1 MFGKKKLPVAAP
13 AEGGAEARAKARRKK
28 ATRLPKGVKQLIGY
42 DAMLRNGIAS
52 LGDGRWSA
60 TILFQD
66 INYQLSPESHQME
79 IIDRWAKLINSFE
92 AGQSVQIASYTRS
105 RGVREILADVMMD
118 ETGDSLDHY
127 RLDYNRLAQG
137 KLESVSRNTSTVKTL
152 TVTVCESDEQAAV
165 ASLNALCNNLVSQM
179 RSIDAC
185 KATRLDREHRLRLM
199 AEVLRPGEE
208 FRFDE
213 RWFEHQPGRP
223 DTKDLVCPWSIDA
236 RNPTMLDIESL
247 DSKYLHRTMWVS
259 NLPPELSDQL
269 VNDLTGLRARVDVS
283 IHLAP
288 MDRGESV
295 TLVRR
300 KNAEVKMQIMDQRR
314 KNRKQGLDPDDLPD
328 DLADQQEQLGQL
340 RDELRSTNQ
349 RLVDSII
356 VIGVSAASQEELEV
370 ACRNVKA
377 KVNAQSCTAES
388 LKFMQMEGL
397 TAELPLGNNPLPM
410 KRTLTTNSAA
420 ILIPFTTQEVFE
432 PHGLFYGSNARSG
445 NPILADRRSHM
456 NSNGFVLGTSG
467 GGKSFTVKQEIA
479 GMFLNR
485 DDEVIVIDPER
496 EYLALAA
503 AFGGQIIQISAGTG
517 TRVNP
522 MDIVLEDDSASDPV
536 KDKTNNVV
544 SMIGAL
550 IGGIDGLDPLQK
562 GLVDQ
567 CVSNLY
573 TRYRNQGGGVVQ
585 PTLQDLH
592 DELQAGDQVSRY
604 LADALNPYI
613 TGSMSG
619 FNGQTNVD
627 LSNRFTVFDVSG
639 LSGELRT
646 FGMMVVI
653 DQVWNRVIRNKAN
666 GRRTWLYVDEFHRF
680 FSNQYAAAQFK
691 DIYKRARKY
700 GLGVTGITQ
709 NVEEILDLQDAR
721 EMLSNSDFLMLLS
734 QNSTDADALCELL
747 TLSEEQRQYFTGVL
761 PGQGLMKIGSAYVP
775 FDGRIP
781 AGGDLY
787 RLYSTTFQ
795 ERMSGTQAH
804 HAGGTRARIG
814 RAATGVVSSA
824 AQFGS
829 DRADIADSMGHTA
842 AEMAGR
848 AGMYGMSSTMHGV
861 GWTAGKARRIMNR
874 GKRALRSGKGM
885 RKTAGK
891 PKALSEAKPSEK
903 IGKFAAKGKASK
915 RIGKHIGAGLGN
927 AGRSVKRMGSTG
939 MGWMDEAGARLTVA
953 DDDFA
958 SKLGSATRDL
968 TFKAARAGVKGVNS
982 SAKFIWRH
990 RRAPVKAARD
1000 VQATGQAAVR
1010 AARVAANFVRMA
1022 ASRVIAG
1029 AASISLPILP
1039 VIAAML
1045 AVLGVLLAVMG
1056 AFLGSNAS
1064 ESTVSGVPAEY
1075 EADVIRA
1082 GSICQVVTP
1091 SIIAAQID
1099 QESNWNPK
1107 AGSSAGAQG
1116 IAQFMPS
1123 TWASAGK
1130 DGDGDGKADIWNPH
1144 DAIWSQGNYMCNL
1157 ASQVETAKKS
1167 GKLTGDTLEL
1177 TLAAYNAGLGS
1188 VLRYGMV
1195 PPFEE
1200 TINYVRRIKELAA
1213 TKYTATGTAEG
1224 GTVGSLE
1231 PKLTVSGGIVSTAG
1245 ITPDTRYPWGQC
1257 TWWAATR
1264 RADIGKPIPG
1274 WGNAATWAGSAASA
1288 GYTVDGSPS
1297 AGSVIVFQ
1305 PGVLGASAD
1314 YGHVAMVEE
1323 VRGDGSILISESN
1336 ALGLGV
1342 VSTREISASQ
1352 LAAAGNG
1359 VRYIH

>member
-1 MFGKKKLPVAAP
+1 MGKKTK
-13 AEGGAEARAKARRKK
+13 EKGRRRRGSARV
-28 ATRLPKGVKQLIGY
+28 PKTVKQLIGY
-42 DAMLRNGIAS
+42 DSMLRNGIAY
-52 LGDGRWSA
+52 LGDDRWSA
-60 TILFQD
+60 TIAFTD

-79 IIDRWAKLINSFE
+79 IIDRWAKLINSFD
-92 AGQSVQIASYTRS
+92 AGQSLQISSCTRT
-105 RGVREILADVMMD
+105 RGIDDILADISMPAH
-118 ETGDSLDHY
+118 GDALDPL
-127 RLDYNRLAQG
+127 RADYNELVAG

-152 TVTVCESDEQAAV
+152 TVTIRETDRDNAV
-165 ASLNALCNNLVSQM
+165 STLNALCNSLTAQM
-179 RSIDAC
+179 RAIDEC
-185 KATRLDREHRLRLM
+185 HATRLDREHRLRLM
-199 AEVLRPGEE
+199 AEILRPGEP

-213 RWFEHQPGRP
+213 RAFARMPGRP
-223 DTKDLVCPWSIDA
+223 STKDLVCPWSIDA
-236 RNPTMLDIESL
+236 RDPSMLHVESL
-247 DSKYLHRTMWVS
+247 ESGFFHRTLWIS
-259 NLPPELSDQL
+259 DLPPELSDQL
-269 VNDLTGLRARVDVS
+269 INDLTSIRARINVS

-288 MDRGESV
+288 FDRGESMRI
-295 TLVRR
+295 VRQ
-300 KNAEVKMQIMDQRR
+300 KNAEIKMQIMDVRR
-314 KNRKQGLDPDDLPD
+314 RNRKQGLDPDDLPD

-592 DELQAGDQVSRY
+592 DELQAGGDQVSRY

-795 ERMSGTQAH
+795 E
-804 HAGGTRARIG
+804 
-814 RAATGVVSSA
+814 
-824 AQFGS
+824 
-829 DRADIADSMGHTA
+829 
-842 AEMAGR
+842 
-848 AGMYGMSSTMHGV
+848 
-861 GWTAGKARRIMNR
+861 GK
-874 GKRALRSGKGM
+874 
-885 RKTAGK
+885 
-891 PKALSEAKPSEK
+891 
-903 IGKFAAKGKASK
+903 
-915 RIGKHIGAGLGN
+915 
-927 AGRSVKRMGSTG
+927 
-939 MGWMDEAGARLTVA
+939 
-953 DDDFA
+953 
-958 SKLGSATRDL
+958 
-968 TFKAARAGVKGVNS
+968 
-982 SAKFIWRH
+982 
-990 RRAPVKAARD
+990 
-1000 VQATGQAAVR
+1000 
-1010 AARVAANFVRMA
+1010 
-1022 ASRVIAG
+1022 
-1029 AASISLPILP
+1029 
-1039 VIAAML
+1039 
-1045 AVLGVLLAVMG
+1045 
-1056 AFLGSNAS
+1056 
-1064 ESTVSGVPAEY
+1064 
-1075 EADVIRA
+1075 
-1082 GSICQVVTP
+1082 
-1091 SIIAAQID
+1091 
-1099 QESNWNPK
+1099 
-1107 AGSSAGAQG
+1107 
-1116 IAQFMPS
+1116 
-1123 TWASAGK
+1123 
-1130 DGDGDGKADIWNPH
+1130 
-1144 DAIWSQGNYMCNL
+1144 
-1157 ASQVETAKKS
+1157 
-1167 GKLTGDTLEL
+1167 
-1177 TLAAYNAGLGS
+1177 
-1188 VLRYGMV
+1188 
-1195 PPFEE
+1195 
-1200 TINYVRRIKELAA
+1200 
-1213 TKYTATGTAEG
+1213 
-1224 GTVGSLE
+1224 
-1231 PKLTVSGGIVSTAG
+1231 
-1245 ITPDTRYPWGQC
+1245 
-1257 TWWAATR
+1257 
-1264 RADIGKPIPG
+1264 
-1274 WGNAATWAGSAASA
+1274 
-1288 GYTVDGSPS
+1288 
-1297 AGSVIVFQ
+1297 
-1305 PGVLGASAD
+1305 
-1314 YGHVAMVEE
+1314 
-1323 VRGDGSILISESN
+1323 
-1336 ALGLGV
+1336 
-1342 VSTREISASQ
+1342 
-1352 LAAAGNG
+1352 
-1359 VRYIH
+1359 

>member
-1 MFGKKKLPVAAP
+1 MFGKKKPQVAP
-13 AEGGAEARAKARRKK
+13 DEDDAEARAKARRKK

-92 AGQSVQIASYTRS
+92 AGQNVQIASYTRS
-105 RGVREILADVMMD
+105 RGVREILADVMMG
-118 ETGDSLDHY
+118 ETGDSLDH
-127 RLDYNRLAQG
+127 NRLAQG

-152 TVTVCESDEQAAV
+152 TVTVRESDEQAAV
-165 ASLNALCNNLVSQM
+165 ATLNALCNNLVSQM

-213 RWFEHQPGRP
+213 RRFEHQPGKP

-236 RNPTMLDIESL
+236 RNPIQLDIESL

-259 NLPPELSDQL
+259 SLPPELSDQL

-288 MDRGESV
+288 MDRGESM

-592 DELQAGDQVSRY
+592 DELQAGGDQVSRY

-680 FSNQYAAAQFK
+680 FSNQY
-691 DIYKRARKY
+691 
-700 GLGVTGITQ
+700 
-709 NVEEILDLQDAR
+709 LQDAR

-795 ERMSGTQAH
+795 E
-804 HAGGTRARIG
+804 
-814 RAATGVVSSA
+814 
-824 AQFGS
+824 
-829 DRADIADSMGHTA
+829 
-842 AEMAGR
+842 
-848 AGMYGMSSTMHGV
+848 
-861 GWTAGKARRIMNR
+861 GK
-874 GKRALRSGKGM
+874 
-885 RKTAGK
+885 
-891 PKALSEAKPSEK
+891 
-903 IGKFAAKGKASK
+903 
-915 RIGKHIGAGLGN
+915 
-927 AGRSVKRMGSTG
+927 
-939 MGWMDEAGARLTVA
+939 
-953 DDDFA
+953 
-958 SKLGSATRDL
+958 
-968 TFKAARAGVKGVNS
+968 
-982 SAKFIWRH
+982 
-990 RRAPVKAARD
+990 
-1000 VQATGQAAVR
+1000 
-1010 AARVAANFVRMA
+1010 
-1022 ASRVIAG
+1022 
-1029 AASISLPILP
+1029 
-1039 VIAAML
+1039 
-1045 AVLGVLLAVMG
+1045 
-1056 AFLGSNAS
+1056 
-1064 ESTVSGVPAEY
+1064 
-1075 EADVIRA
+1075 
-1082 GSICQVVTP
+1082 
-1091 SIIAAQID
+1091 
-1099 QESNWNPK
+1099 
-1107 AGSSAGAQG
+1107 
-1116 IAQFMPS
+1116 
-1123 TWASAGK
+1123 
-1130 DGDGDGKADIWNPH
+1130 
-1144 DAIWSQGNYMCNL
+1144 
-1157 ASQVETAKKS
+1157 
-1167 GKLTGDTLEL
+1167 
-1177 TLAAYNAGLGS
+1177 
-1188 VLRYGMV
+1188 
-1195 PPFEE
+1195 
-1200 TINYVRRIKELAA
+1200 
-1213 TKYTATGTAEG
+1213 
-1224 GTVGSLE
+1224 
-1231 PKLTVSGGIVSTAG
+1231 
-1245 ITPDTRYPWGQC
+1245 
-1257 TWWAATR
+1257 
-1264 RADIGKPIPG
+1264 
-1274 WGNAATWAGSAASA
+1274 
-1288 GYTVDGSPS
+1288 
-1297 AGSVIVFQ
+1297 
-1305 PGVLGASAD
+1305 
-1314 YGHVAMVEE
+1314 
-1323 VRGDGSILISESN
+1323 
-1336 ALGLGV
+1336 
-1342 VSTREISASQ
+1342 
-1352 LAAAGNG
+1352 
-1359 VRYIH
+1359 

>member
-1 MFGKKKLPVAAP
+1 MFGKKKTRDPAA
-13 AEGGAEARAKARRKK
+13 AEARAKERRRK
-28 ATRLPKGVKQLIGY
+28 ATHLPKGVKQLIGY

-52 LGDGRWSA
+52 LGDDRWSA
-60 TILFQD
+60 TILFHD

-105 RGVREILADVMMD
+105 RGVREILSDVMMD
-118 ETGDSLDHY
+118 ERGDSLDHY

-137 KLESVSRNTSTVKTL
+137 KLESVSRDTSTVKTL
-152 TVTVCESDEQAAV
+152 TVTVQESDEQAAV
-165 ASLNALCNNLVSQM
+165 ASLNALCNSLVSQM
-179 RSIDAC
+179 RSIDA
-185 KATRLDREHRLRLM
+185 
-199 AEVLRPGEE
+199 
-208 FRFDE
+208 
-213 RWFEHQPGRP
+213 
-223 DTKDLVCPWSIDA
+223 
-236 RNPTMLDIESL
+236 RNPIQLDVESL
-247 DSKYLHRTMWVS
+247 ESRFLHRTMWVS
-259 NLPPELSDQL
+259 GLPPELSDQL

-288 MDRGESV
+288 MDRGESM

-300 KNAEVKMQIMDQRR
+300 KNAEIKMQVMDQRR

-340 RDELRSTNQ
+340 RDELRTTNQ

-522 MDIVLEDDSASDPV
+522 MDIVLDDDAASDPV

-544 SMIGAL
+544 SMVGAL

-573 TRYRNQGGGVVQ
+573 TRYRNQGGGVTQ

-592 DELQAGDQVSRY
+592 DELQDCGNDEGRY

-653 DQVWNRVIRNKAN
+653 DQVWNRVIRNKAA

-680 FSNQYAAAQFK
+680 FSNQYSAAQFK

-747 TLSEEQRQYFTGVL
+747 NLSEEQRQYFTGVL
-761 PGQGLMKIGSAYVP
+761 PGQGLMKIGSAFVP

-781 AGGDLY
+781 SGGDLY
-787 RLYSTTFQ
+787 RLYSTSFQ
-795 ERMSGTQAH
+795 EQ
-804 HAGGTRARIG
+804 
-814 RAATGVVSSA
+814 
-824 AQFGS
+824 
-829 DRADIADSMGHTA
+829 
-842 AEMAGR
+842 E
-848 AGMYGMSSTMHGV
+848 
-861 GWTAGKARRIMNR
+861 GK
-874 GKRALRSGKGM
+874 
-885 RKTAGK
+885 
-891 PKALSEAKPSEK
+891 
-903 IGKFAAKGKASK
+903 
-915 RIGKHIGAGLGN
+915 
-927 AGRSVKRMGSTG
+927 
-939 MGWMDEAGARLTVA
+939 
-953 DDDFA
+953 
-958 SKLGSATRDL
+958 
-968 TFKAARAGVKGVNS
+968 
-982 SAKFIWRH
+982 
-990 RRAPVKAARD
+990 
-1000 VQATGQAAVR
+1000 
-1010 AARVAANFVRMA
+1010 
-1022 ASRVIAG
+1022 
-1029 AASISLPILP
+1029 
-1039 VIAAML
+1039 
-1045 AVLGVLLAVMG
+1045 
-1056 AFLGSNAS
+1056 
-1064 ESTVSGVPAEY
+1064 
-1075 EADVIRA
+1075 
-1082 GSICQVVTP
+1082 
-1091 SIIAAQID
+1091 
-1099 QESNWNPK
+1099 
-1107 AGSSAGAQG
+1107 
-1116 IAQFMPS
+1116 
-1123 TWASAGK
+1123 
-1130 DGDGDGKADIWNPH
+1130 
-1144 DAIWSQGNYMCNL
+1144 
-1157 ASQVETAKKS
+1157 
-1167 GKLTGDTLEL
+1167 
-1177 TLAAYNAGLGS
+1177 
-1188 VLRYGMV
+1188 
-1195 PPFEE
+1195 
-1200 TINYVRRIKELAA
+1200 
-1213 TKYTATGTAEG
+1213 
-1224 GTVGSLE
+1224 
-1231 PKLTVSGGIVSTAG
+1231 
-1245 ITPDTRYPWGQC
+1245 
-1257 TWWAATR
+1257 
-1264 RADIGKPIPG
+1264 
-1274 WGNAATWAGSAASA
+1274 
-1288 GYTVDGSPS
+1288 
-1297 AGSVIVFQ
+1297 
-1305 PGVLGASAD
+1305 
-1314 YGHVAMVEE
+1314 
-1323 VRGDGSILISESN
+1323 
-1336 ALGLGV
+1336 
-1342 VSTREISASQ
+1342 
-1352 LAAAGNG
+1352 
-1359 VRYIH
+1359 

>member
-1 MFGKKKLPVAAP
+1 MFGFGKKKNRDPAA
-13 AEGGAEARAKARRKK
+13 AEARAREHRKK
-28 ATRLPKGVKQLIGY
+28 ATRLPKSVKQLIGY
-42 DAMLRNGIAS
+42 DAMLRNGTAR

-66 INYQLSPESHQME
+66 INYQLSPETHQME
-79 IIDRWAKLINSFE
+79 IIDRWAKLINSLE

-118 ETGDSLDHY
+118 ERGDGLDHY

-137 KLESVSRNTSTVKTL
+137 KLETVSRDTSTVKTL
-152 TVTVCESDEQAAV
+152 TVTVREGDEQAAQ

-179 RSIDAC
+179 RSIDAATN
-185 KATRLDREHRLRLM
+185 ATRLDRAHRLRLM
-199 AEVLRPGEE
+199 AEVLRPGEG

-213 RWFEHQPGRP
+213 RRFEHQPGRP

-236 RNPTMLDIESL
+236 RNPVQLDIESL
-247 DSKYLHRTMWVS
+247 DSRYLHRTMWVS
-259 NLPPELSDQL
+259 GLPPELSDQL

-288 MDRGESV
+288 MERGESI
-295 TLVRR
+295 TLARR
-300 KNAEVKMQIMDQRR
+300 KNAEVKMQIVEQAR
-314 KNRKQGLDPDDLPD
+314 KNRRQGLDPDDLPD

-340 RDELRSTNQ
+340 LGELRTTNQ

-356 VIGVSAASQEELEV
+356 VIGVSAASQEELDV

-432 PHGLFYGSNARSG
+432 PGGLFYGSNARSG
-445 NPILADRRSHM
+445 NAILANRRNHM

-467 GGKSFTVKQEIA
+467 GGKSFTVKMEIA

-522 MDIVLEDDSASDPV
+522 MDIVLEDASASDPV

-592 DELQAGDQVSRY
+592 DELRAAGDEASLY

-653 DQVWNRVIRNKAN
+653 DQVWNRVIRNKAA

-680 FSNQYAAAQFK
+680 FSNPYAAAQFK

-747 TLSEEQRQYFTGVL
+747 NLSEEQRQYFTGVL

-781 AGGDLY
+781 SGGDLY
-787 RLYSTTFQ
+787 RLYSTSFQ
-795 ERMSGTQAH
+795 E
-804 HAGGTRARIG
+804 
-814 RAATGVVSSA
+814 
-824 AQFGS
+824 
-829 DRADIADSMGHTA
+829 
-842 AEMAGR
+842 
-848 AGMYGMSSTMHGV
+848 
-861 GWTAGKARRIMNR
+861 
-874 GKRALRSGKGM
+874 
-885 RKTAGK
+885 
-891 PKALSEAKPSEK
+891 EK
-903 IGKFAAKGKASK
+903 
-915 RIGKHIGAGLGN
+915 
-927 AGRSVKRMGSTG
+927 
-939 MGWMDEAGARLTVA
+939 
-953 DDDFA
+953 
-958 SKLGSATRDL
+958 
-968 TFKAARAGVKGVNS
+968 
-982 SAKFIWRH
+982 
-990 RRAPVKAARD
+990 
-1000 VQATGQAAVR
+1000 
-1010 AARVAANFVRMA
+1010 
-1022 ASRVIAG
+1022 
-1029 AASISLPILP
+1029 
-1039 VIAAML
+1039 
-1045 AVLGVLLAVMG
+1045 
-1056 AFLGSNAS
+1056 
-1064 ESTVSGVPAEY
+1064 
-1075 EADVIRA
+1075 
-1082 GSICQVVTP
+1082 
-1091 SIIAAQID
+1091 
-1099 QESNWNPK
+1099 
-1107 AGSSAGAQG
+1107 
-1116 IAQFMPS
+1116 
-1123 TWASAGK
+1123 
-1130 DGDGDGKADIWNPH
+1130 
-1144 DAIWSQGNYMCNL
+1144 
-1157 ASQVETAKKS
+1157 
-1167 GKLTGDTLEL
+1167 
-1177 TLAAYNAGLGS
+1177 
-1188 VLRYGMV
+1188 
-1195 PPFEE
+1195 
-1200 TINYVRRIKELAA
+1200 
-1213 TKYTATGTAEG
+1213 
-1224 GTVGSLE
+1224 
-1231 PKLTVSGGIVSTAG
+1231 
-1245 ITPDTRYPWGQC
+1245 
-1257 TWWAATR
+1257 
-1264 RADIGKPIPG
+1264 
-1274 WGNAATWAGSAASA
+1274 
-1288 GYTVDGSPS
+1288 
-1297 AGSVIVFQ
+1297 
-1305 PGVLGASAD
+1305 
-1314 YGHVAMVEE
+1314 
-1323 VRGDGSILISESN
+1323 
-1336 ALGLGV
+1336 
-1342 VSTREISASQ
+1342 
-1352 LAAAGNG
+1352 
-1359 VRYIH
+1359 